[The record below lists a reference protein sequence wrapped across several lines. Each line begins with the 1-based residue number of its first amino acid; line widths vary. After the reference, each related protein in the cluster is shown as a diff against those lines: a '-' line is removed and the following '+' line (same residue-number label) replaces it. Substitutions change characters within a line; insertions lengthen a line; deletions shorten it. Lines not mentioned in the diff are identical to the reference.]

1 MMFSVPVAVL
11 CIAGAAVI
19 VLLAAKIFF
28 LYRDLEAIGEQFGE
42 CMEKDTNNRIY
53 VPGNDR
59 HIKAFAERMNRE
71 LGVLYESRRRYQ
83 NGDRELKEAVT
94 NISHD
99 LRTPLTALYG
109 YLELAEAELERE
121 CESLQW
127 ESGESEQ
134 ECESLNGDK
143 EGMRQYRSLD
153 GVPECKR
160 NTLDAERVGHYLAQI
175 RNRADAMRALTEELF
190 RYSIILSR
198 PYENTGALETQP
210 NARMDAQSDMQKVV
224 LNRMLADCLLSYY
237 DIFIQKRI
245 EPQVSI
251 ADEQVVRYLDTNALK
266 RVFCNILDNAVKYS
280 TPASDTRS
288 GNTGQVQAVLA
299 VELLSDG
306 TITFC
311 NSAKDL
317 DWVSVARLFDRYYT
331 VETGRNSTGLG
342 LSIAKLLT
350 ERMGGSISAAY
361 MDGMLKIVMRL

>member
-1 MMFSVPVAVL
+1 MFSVPVVVL

-28 LYRDLEAIGEQFGE
+28 LYRDLEAVCEQFGE
-42 CMEKDTNNRIY
+42 CLEKDTNNRIY

-59 HIKAFAERMNRE
+59 HIKVFAERMNRE
-71 LGVLYESRRRYQ
+71 LCVLYESRRRYQ

-109 YLELAEAELERE
+109 YLELAEAELE
-121 CESLQW
+121 
-127 ESGESEQ
+127 Q
-134 ECESLNGDK
+134 ECG
-143 EGMRQYRSLD
+143 SLD
-153 GVPECKR
+153 GAPEYGR
-160 NTLDAERVGHYLAQI
+160 HTLDAERVGHYLAQI
-175 RNRADAMRALTEELF
+175 RNRADAMRVLTEELF
-190 RYSIILSR
+190 RYSIILSKT
-198 PYENTGALETQP
+198 YENTGDPETSP
-210 NARMDAQSDMQKVV
+210 NARMNVQPDQQKVV
-224 LNRMLADCLLSYY
+224 LNHILADSLLSYY

-251 ADEQVVRYLDTNALK
+251 GDEQVVRYLDTNALK
-266 RVFCNILDNAVKYS
+266 RVFCNILDNAIKYS
-280 TPASDTRS
+280 TPASDARS
-288 GNTGQVQAVLA
+288 GDADQVQAVLS

-311 NSAKDL
+311 NSARDL

-331 VETGRNSTGLG
+331 VETGKNSTGLG

-350 ERMGGSISAAY
+350 ERMGGSISAEY
-361 MDGMLKIVMRL
+361 TDGMLKIVVRL